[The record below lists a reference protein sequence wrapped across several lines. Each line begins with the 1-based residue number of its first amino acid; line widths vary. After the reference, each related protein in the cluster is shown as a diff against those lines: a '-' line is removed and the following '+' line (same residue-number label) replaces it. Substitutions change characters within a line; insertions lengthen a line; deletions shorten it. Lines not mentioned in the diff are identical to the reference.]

1 MKICIKTNLS
11 LNVAILANILFA
23 GIALFSACTKADH
36 TAPGNTTSSDIPDSN
51 LISNAGFSEWD
62 ASQTLPINW
71 EMRQSAQ
78 NSDAFTPTHSGV
90 NIKGNSEE
98 EYLLFQTIT
107 VEPNTFYK
115 VSTAIKY
122 EINNSSAGGLYIFDA
137 ATRTLLGKYEKSN
150 SNGEALFELLFHSRS
165 ANTVSVEIG
174 FPDGMSGSFDCGPV
188 EVVQQYYEP
197 YISKTGFSDYINQ
210 KTLLSFS
217 ADQLDSSISLLCDYT
232 NSILQS
238 VIKGYDLLAGEL
250 SKLQTLLINRDEY
263 VYLPYYLST
272 PDSASVAYCQ
282 RASLSLQEILTNE
295 FNIPTKAVHLQ
306 DDTQTGFHQLL
317 QYWNPFR
324 EKWIAI
330 DPYFSFRY
338 QHKDGSFF
346 SAEELQNETAPW
358 EKIAPF
364 GQYAFSTSIEELQE
378 MWHNKAYFMIGASHQ
393 LSYPF

>member
-11 LNVAILANILFA
+11 LNVATLASILLSGTLLLSSCTKGGDAFENIILP
-23 GIALFSACTKADH
+23 GIA
-36 TAPGNTTSSDIPDSN
+36 DSN
-51 LISNAGFSEWD
+51 LLSNADFSGWD
-62 ASQTLPINW
+62 SSLTLPTDW

-90 NIKGNSEE
+90 NIKGNSGD

-115 VSTAIKY
+115 VSAAIKY
-122 EINNSSAGGLYIFDA
+122 EINNSSAGGLYAFDTG
-137 ATRTLLGKYEKSN
+137 TRTLLGKYEKSN
-150 SNGEALFELLFHSRS
+150 NNGEALFEFLFNSRG
-165 ANTVSVEIG
+165 ANTVNLEIG

-188 EVVQQYYEP
+188 QVVQQNYEP
-197 YISKTGFSDYINQ
+197 HISKTGFSDYLTQ
-210 KTLLSFS
+210 KMLLFFS
-217 ADQLDSSISLLCDYT
+217 ADQLDSSISLLCDYL
-232 NSILQS
+232 NSVLQS
-238 VIKGYDLLAGEL
+238 VIRNYDSLTDEIP
-250 SKLQTLLINRDEY
+250 KLQAFLIDRDEY
-263 VYLPYYLST
+263 VYLPYYLSV

-282 RASLSLQEILTNE
+282 RSSLSLQEILTNE

-306 DDTQTGFHQLL
+306 DDTQTGFHQFL

-338 QHKDGSFF
+338 RHEDGSFF
-346 SAEELQNETAPW
+346 SAEELQTETAPW

-364 GQYAFSTSIEELQE
+364 GKYAFNASVEELQE

>member
-137 ATRTLLGKYEKSN
+137 ATRTLPGK
-150 SNGEALFELLFHSRS
+150 
-165 ANTVSVEIG
+165 
-174 FPDGMSGSFDCGPV
+174 
-188 EVVQQYYEP
+188 
-197 YISKTGFSDYINQ
+197 
-210 KTLLSFS
+210 
-217 ADQLDSSISLLCDYT
+217 
-232 NSILQS
+232 
-238 VIKGYDLLAGEL
+238 
-250 SKLQTLLINRDEY
+250 
-263 VYLPYYLST
+263 
-272 PDSASVAYCQ
+272 
-282 RASLSLQEILTNE
+282 
-295 FNIPTKAVHLQ
+295 
-306 DDTQTGFHQLL
+306 
-317 QYWNPFR
+317 
-324 EKWIAI
+324 
-330 DPYFSFRY
+330 
-338 QHKDGSFF
+338 
-346 SAEELQNETAPW
+346 
-358 EKIAPF
+358 
-364 GQYAFSTSIEELQE
+364 
-378 MWHNKAYFMIGASHQ
+378 
-393 LSYPF
+393 

>member
-1 MKICIKTNLS
+1 
-11 LNVAILANILFA
+11 
-23 GIALFSACTKADH
+23 
-36 TAPGNTTSSDIPDSN
+36 
-51 LISNAGFSEWD
+51 
-62 ASQTLPINW
+62 
-71 EMRQSAQ
+71 MRQSAQ

-90 NIKGNSEE
+90 NIKGNSKD

-115 VSTAIKY
+115 VSAAIKY
-122 EINNSSAGGLYIFDA
+122 EINNSSAGGLYIFDTT
-137 ATRTLLGKYEKSN
+137 TRTLLGKYEKSS
-150 SNGEALFELLFHSRS
+150 SNGEGLFEFLFNSRS
-165 ANTVSVEIG
+165 ANTVSLEIG

-188 EVVQQYYEP
+188 QVVQQNYEP
-197 YISKTGFSDYINQ
+197 HISKTDFSDYINQ
-210 KTLLSFS
+210 KMGLFFS
-217 ADQLDSSISLLCDYT
+217 ADQLDNSISLLCDYL
-232 NSILQS
+232 NGALQS
-238 VIKGYDLLAGEL
+238 VIRNYDSLTGEI
-250 SKLQTLLINRDEY
+250 SELQTLLINRDEY
-263 VYLPYYLST
+263 IYLPYYLSV

-306 DDTQTGFHQLL
+306 DDTQTGFHQFL
-317 QYWNPFR
+317 QYWNPFQ

-364 GQYAFSTSIEELQE
+364 GQYAFSASIEELQE
-378 MWHNKAYFMIGASHQ
+378 MWHNKASFIIGASHQ